1 MRIALWQPPAAF
13 SGREPM
19 LAELDRRMATAAT
32 AGCLLLVA
40 PERLIAAG
48 SSPADLAEPSDGDLA
63 RWLAGRC
70 REHGLG
76 LVLGQIERYAG
87 QLFASLMAF
96 SPAGLALANY
106 RRTHLRSE
114 EEDRLD
120 AGNWLTL
127 FPFAGRRLALLGGP
141 DLELPEP
148 ARALALA
155 GAEAILG
162 AGGGGVAEP
171 EGLRVLL
178 AARARENRLPLVY
191 ADFAPPRGAGALA
204 FDAAGRPAGGGV
216 RGELL
221 RVDLEPGEGPGAGPK
236 RRPELYARLT
246 EIDA

>member
-1 MRIALWQPPAAF
+1 MRIALWQPAAAF
-13 SGREPM
+13 PDREPM
-19 LAELDRRMATAAT
+19 LAGLDRRMADAAT

-40 PERLIAAG
+40 PERLLAAEI
-48 SSPADLAEPSDGDLA
+48 SPAGLAEPSDGELA
-63 RWLAGRC
+63 RALAARC

-87 QLFASLMAF
+87 HLFASLMAF

-106 RRTHLRSE
+106 RRTHLRPE
-114 EEDRLD
+114 EKDRFD

-148 ARALALA
+148 ARVLALT
-155 GAEAILG
+155 GAEAILA
-162 AGGGGVAEP
+162 AGGGGPEP
-171 EGLRVLL
+171 AVLRALL
-178 AARARENRLPLVY
+178 ATRARENRLPLVY
-191 ADFAPPRGAGALA
+191 ADFAPPRGGGALA

-221 RVDLEPGEGPGAGPK
+221 LVDLEPGEGPGTGPE